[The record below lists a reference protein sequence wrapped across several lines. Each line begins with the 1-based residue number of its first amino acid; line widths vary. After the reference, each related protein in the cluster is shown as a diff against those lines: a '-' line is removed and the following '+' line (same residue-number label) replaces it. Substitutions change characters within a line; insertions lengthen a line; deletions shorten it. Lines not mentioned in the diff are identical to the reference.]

1 MAYAFRIP
9 LINIRGESKTHLA
22 AISNQVRQRN
32 KCNKQFVKGFMLR
45 KHSNKG
51 MGKGC
56 VKKAKKRSE
65 IFHFIILAMLKG

>member
-1 MAYAFRIP
+1 
-9 LINIRGESKTHLA
+9 
-22 AISNQVRQRN
+22 
-32 KCNKQFVKGFMLR
+32 MLR

-65 IFHFIILAMLKG
+65 IFHFIILAMLKGYEKGVRELILLI